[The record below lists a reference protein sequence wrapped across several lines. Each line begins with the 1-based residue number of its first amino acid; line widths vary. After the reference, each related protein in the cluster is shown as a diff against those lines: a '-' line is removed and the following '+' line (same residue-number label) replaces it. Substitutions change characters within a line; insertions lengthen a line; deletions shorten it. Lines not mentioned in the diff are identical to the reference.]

1 MRRPAVKSFFLGIF
15 LVSAPLYKEG
25 MLKRIMYF
33 IVRLFDLTYRYR
45 FHSQEK
51 LDQAKGMSEKGNYLL
66 AIWHQNLFQGILA
79 QTGKRYVV
87 IVSKSKD
94 AEPVAFTCSN
104 LGHQVAR
111 GSSRAKDGRDKGG
124 RAAMEEMTG
133 FLKEGLPGAV
143 TVDGPKGPAKK
154 VKPGIIKMAQSAGI
168 PIVPYAPY
176 GRSFWEFNSWDKFR
190 LPKPFSVI
198 DIYYGDPIDVRG
210 LSMEEAQEKLEQ
222 GLNQEFV

>member
-1 MRRPAVKSFFLGIF
+1 
-15 LVSAPLYKEG
+15 

-45 FHSQEK
+45 FHNLDKLEK
-51 LDQAKGMSEKGNYLL
+51 AAQMSKKGNYLL

-94 AEPVAFTCSN
+94 AEPVAYTCSN
-104 LGHQVAR
+104 LGHEVAR

-124 RAAMEEMTG
+124 RAAMEEMTS
-133 FLKEGLPGAV
+133 LLIEGLPGAV

-154 VKPGIIKMAQSAGI
+154 VKPGIIKMAQKAEI

-176 GRSFWEFNSWDKFR
+176 GRRYWEFNSWDHFR
-190 LPKPFSVI
+190 LPKPFTTIDVYYGEPI
-198 DIYYGDPIDVRG
+198 DISK
-210 LSMEEAQEKLEQ
+210 LSMEEAQSALEK
-222 GLNQEFV
+222 GLNIEFV

>member
-1 MRRPAVKSFFLGIF
+1 
-15 LVSAPLYKEG
+15 
-25 MLKRIMYF
+25 MYL
-33 IVRLFDLTYRYR
+33 IVRIFDLTYRYR
-45 FHSQEK
+45 FHNNEMLERAGALS
-51 LDQAKGMSEKGNYLL
+51 SKGNYLL

-79 QTGKRYVV
+79 QTGKRHVV

-124 RAAMEEMTG
+124 RAAMEEMTSY
-133 FLKEGLPGAV
+133 LKEGLPGAV

-154 VKPGIIKMAQSAGI
+154 VKPGIIKMAQEAGI

-176 GRSFWEFNSWDKFR
+176 GRRYWEFNSWDKFR
-190 LPKPFSVI
+190 LPKPFTTI
-198 DIYYGDPIDVRG
+198 DVYYGEPVEVGG

-222 GLNQEFV
+222 ALNQDFSGPA